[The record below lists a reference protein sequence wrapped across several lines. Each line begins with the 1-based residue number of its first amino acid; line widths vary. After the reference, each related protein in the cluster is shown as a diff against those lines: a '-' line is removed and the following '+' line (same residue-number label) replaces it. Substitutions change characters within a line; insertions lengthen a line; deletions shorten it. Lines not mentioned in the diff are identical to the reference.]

1 MKKHEQKCVSAGAGA
16 DSFVWSRPA
25 DVLELQRLVRE
36 GLGIRVPSRAGRS
49 GVGGVGGVGGPLEYL
64 WHAVDDS
71 GCGGV
76 GSGRAG
82 GVRDS
87 VVWACRGGGKT
98 MLGALATALDMV
110 LNPGIQVR
118 ILAGSLEQGSR
129 MQAHL
134 RGLFARPTL
143 APLVKGRVTER
154 KIELN
159 QGSRVEVLAQS
170 QTSVRGTRVHRLRCD
185 EVELFDPEVWEAA
198 QLVTR
203 SEELGGRLVR
213 GSVEALS
220 TMHMPFGL
228 MSTIVA
234 SCAVG
239 ARTLFKWGVAESLGP
254 CVCDEEGRARCPVR
268 DECQMRGEGGRGE
281 GGEAGH
287 ITVEDATRL
296 KRRVSTPV
304 WESEMLCIRP
314 SRRETVFPEFDEGVH
329 VVDEL
334 PREVE
339 RDAMWVGGMDFGFRT
354 SALLWA
360 AHDRVGGGL
369 YIVDERVEHNTL
381 LRDHIDALL
390 SGVWPVPEWL
400 GVDPAGKATS
410 DQSGRSNIEILR
422 RSGLRVEWR
431 KVETR
436 AGLDMVRARL
446 RPAAGPARLFIHR
459 RCARLIEAM
468 RAYHFDPDDATRE
481 RPVKDGHDHVAD
493 ALRYLVV
500 CLDKGFLTRVGRYT

>member
-1 MKKHEQKCVSAGAGA
+1 MKKHEKYGVAAGGVSA
-16 DSFVWSRPA
+16 SFEWRHP
-25 DVLELQRLVRE
+25 DDKRGLQRLIKE
-36 GLGIRVPSRAGRS
+36 GLGIVVPSREGR
-49 GVGGVGGVGGPLEYL
+49 GCAGGPLEYL
-64 WHAVDDS
+64 WHALND
-71 GCGGV
+71 GGK
-76 GSGRAG
+76 GAG
-82 GVRDS
+82 EGAGDVRDS

-98 MLGALATALDMV
+98 MLGALATALDLA

-134 RGLFARPTL
+134 RSLFGRPTL
-143 APLVKGRVTER
+143 AHLVKGRMTER
-154 KIELN
+154 RIELN
-159 QGSRVEVLAQS
+159 QGSRLEVLAQS

-203 SEELGGRLVR
+203 SEVLSGGLVR

-254 CVCDEEGRARCPVR
+254 CVCDERGRERCPVR
-268 DECQMRGEGGRGE
+268 EECQMRGEGGE
-281 GGEAGH
+281 GGEGGH

-296 KRRVSTPV
+296 KQRVSRPV

-314 SRRETVFPEFDEGVH
+314 SRRETVFPEFDEDVH
-329 VVDEL
+329 VVDEV
-334 PREVE
+334 PGEVE
-339 RDAMWVGGMDFGFRT
+339 RGAAPPLWIGGMDFGFRT

-360 AHDRVGGGL
+360 AHDRASGTV

-390 SGVWPVPEWL
+390 SGAWPVPAWL

-422 RSGLRVEWR
+422 RSGLNVQWR

-446 RPAAGPARLFIHR
+446 RPASGPARLFIHR
-459 RCARLIEAM
+459 RCTRLIEAM

-500 CLDKGFLTRVGRYT
+500 CLDKGFETRRGSYV